1 MYLLESTYIHVI
13 IFFFRLA
20 NSMFRRQFGFK
31 FCYKPFIITDVFSS
45 PPLTFQMK
53 LVVMSTNTVDLEIEL
68 QKTSVPDV
76 TLA

>member
-1 MYLLESTYIHVI
+1 
-13 IFFFRLA
+13 
-20 NSMFRRQFGFK
+20 MFRRQFGFK

-68 QKTSVPDV
+68 
-76 TLA
+76 